1 MAMSNIK
8 AVFQSDIQ
16 KLWEKVTF
24 VLDYPS
30 WRSDLSR
37 IEILNEKQFM
47 EYNKKGY
54 ATIFTVTVTKPCR
67 QWEFDME
74 NGNIIGHW
82 KGVFTQKGRYTE
94 IDFTEDVT
102 AKRFFIKP
110 FLKAYLKKQQAQF
123 VLDLKNALL

>member
-67 QWEFDME
+67 FLITMEFTL
-74 NGNIIGHW
+74 
-82 KGVFTQKGRYTE
+82 V
-94 IDFTEDVT
+94 
-102 AKRFFIKP
+102 
-110 FLKAYLKKQQAQF
+110 
-123 VLDLKNALL
+123 